1 MHPLIFKVSKSC
13 SLSGIWVLGELRL
26 VQGVPPVLALK
37 TQQLDAVIPVQTAL
51 SVLVASE

>member
-1 MHPLIFKVSKSC
+1 M
-13 SLSGIWVLGELRL
+13 LGELRL